1 MSLSAFLFLILPKF
15 VPMPINY
22 KCKKLFCW
30 CLSKTHIWTPIAF
43 YMLLKNTQF
52 VCALPIARVCCIN
65 KLTDSQTSA
74 TYYHTHT
81 DVNCMVHYA
90 LIWMVHES
98 ECVLLSRRWKIII
111 LNRVLFSNGIIRL
124 VAQVVLAY
132 LQIMH
137 QSQLKNKFCLNGFNI
152 LHITNKCLN
161 DWKTNTEREQLLKLL
176 HGT

>member
-15 VPMPINY
+15 VAMPINY

-30 CLSKTHIWTPIAF
+30 CLTKTHIWTPIAF
-43 YMLLKNTQF
+43 HMLLKNTQF
-52 VCALPIARVCCIN
+52 VCTLPIARVCCIN
-65 KLTDSQTSA
+65 KLTDRQTSA

-111 LNRVLFSNGIIRL
+111 LNRVLFSNGIITL
-124 VAQVVLAY
+124 VAQVILAY

-137 QSQLKNKFCLNGFNI
+137 QRVNLKINSASMDLTSCTLQISAWMIEKQTLN
-152 LHITNKCLN
+152 
-161 DWKTNTEREQLLKLL
+161 
-176 HGT
+176 